1 MNLLCLVQP
10 LQSTYSKIPDMDTE
24 ITEEVIK
31 QKRKKGIIIGLILL
45 ATLVICIWLLRSY
58 LKSSVYKSEITTAKV
73 EVGNVENTLNATGE
87 VLPEFE
93 EVITSPINASI
104 KNVVTDAGGKV
115 KAGQSILS
123 LDKSAAE
130 NDYAKLKFQLETK
143 KNEIS
148 KLKLDLN
155 KSFYDIQSN
164 NDIKQLRISNLTD
177 AVENAK
183 RLFKAGGGTRE
194 DIEQAE
200 LNLKVAQLEKKQLEN
215 EIKSKQQTM
224 QLEAKEA
231 ELAAEIQQNDLNELQ
246 RKLNLANVV
255 ATRSGV
261 VTYVNKNIGANIKEG
276 ETLARIA
283 DLSSFKVTGSLSDN
297 YLDQLHNG
305 MPVIVRFNDTQLRG
319 NVSNV
324 YPSVQNGII
333 TFDIQLEQRNNKQL
347 RPNMKVD
354 VYLVTAVHNQ
364 VLRVANGPAFK
375 GSSPQDVFVLSNGKA
390 ERRTVHTGLSN
401 FDFVELKDMVKPGDV
416 VITSDMSEYKN
427 SKELT
432 VKGD

>member
-1 MNLLCLVQP
+1 
-10 LQSTYSKIPDMDTE
+10 MDTE
-24 ITEEVIK
+24 IAEEVIQ
-31 QKRKKGIIIGLILL
+31 QKRKKGIIIGLIVIAIL
-45 ATLVICIWLLRSY
+45 ALCTWLIRTY
-58 LKSSVYKSEITTAKV
+58 LKSSVSRSEITTARV

-104 KNVVTDAGGKV
+104 KNVVTDAGGRV
-115 KAGQSILS
+115 KAGQSILT
-123 LDKSAAE
+123 LDKSAVE
-130 NDYAKLKFQLETK
+130 NDYAKMKFQLETK
-143 KNEIS
+143 KNEIN

-155 KSFYDIQSN
+155 KSFFDIQSN
-164 NDIKQLRISNLTD
+164 NNIKQLRIGNLAD

-183 RLFKAGGGTRE
+183 RLFRAGGGTRE

-215 EIKSKQQTM
+215 EIRSKQQTM

-231 ELAAEIQQNDLNELQ
+231 EIAAAIQQNDLNELQ

-261 VTYVNKNIGANIKEG
+261 VTYVNKNIGANIKDG

-305 MPVIVRFNDTQLRG
+305 MPVIVRINDTQLRG
-319 NVSNV
+319 IVSNV

-333 TFDIQLEQRNNKQL
+333 TFDIQLEERNNKQL

-354 VYLVTAVHNQ
+354 VYLVTAVHSK
-364 VLRVANGPAFK
+364 VLKVANGPAFK
-375 GSSPQDVFVLSNGKA
+375 GASPQDIFVISNGKA
-390 ERRTVHTGLSN
+390 ERRSVHTGLSN
-401 FDFVELKDMVKPGDV
+401 FDFVELKDAVKPGDV
-416 VITSDMSEYKN
+416 VIISDMSEFKN

-432 VKGD
+432 IKGD

>member
-1 MNLLCLVQP
+1 
-10 LQSTYSKIPDMDTE
+10 MDTE
-24 ITEEVIK
+24 ITAEVVQ
-31 QKRKKGIIIGLILL
+31 QKRKKGIIYGLL
-45 ATLVICIWLLRSY
+45 AIAIIVVIIVLIRMWLGST
-58 LKSSVYKSEITTAKV
+58 VNAAEINTAKV
-73 EVGNVENTLNATGE
+73 EIGNVENTLNASGE

-93 EVITSPINASI
+93 EVITSAINASI

-115 KAGQSILS
+115 KTGQSILA

-130 NDYAKLKFQLETK
+130 NDCAKMKFQLETK
-143 KNEIS
+143 KNDIS
-148 KLKLDLN
+148 KLKLDLE
-155 KSFYDIQSN
+155 KSYYDIQSN
-164 NDIKQLRISNLTD
+164 NDIKQLRIGNLTD

-200 LNLKVAQLEKKQLEN
+200 LNLKVAQLEKKQIEN
-215 EIKSKQQTM
+215 EIKSKQKTM
-224 QLEAKEA
+224 LLEEKEA
-231 ELAAEIQQNDLNELQ
+231 EIAAAIQQNDLNELQ

-255 ATRSGV
+255 ATRNGV

-283 DLSSFKVTGSLSDN
+283 DLSSFKVTGSLSDS

-305 MPVIVRFNDTQLRG
+305 MPVIVRFNDTRLRG

-333 TFDIQLEQRNNKQL
+333 TFDIQLEERNNKQL

-354 VYLVTAVHNQ
+354 VYLVTSVHNQ
-364 VLRVANGPAFK
+364 VMRVANGPAFK
-375 GSSPQDVFVLSNGKA
+375 GASPQDIFVLSNGKA
-390 ERRTVHTGLSN
+390 EKRSVHTGLSN
-401 FDFVELKDMVKPGDV
+401 FDFVEVKDGVKPGDV
-416 VITSDMSEYKN
+416 VITSDMPEFKN

-432 VKGD
+432 VKGN

>member
-1 MNLLCLVQP
+1 
-10 LQSTYSKIPDMDTE
+10 MDTE
-24 ITEEVIK
+24 IAAEVVQ
-31 QKRKKGIIIGLILL
+31 QKRKKGIIYGLI
-45 ATLVICIWLLRSY
+45 AVGIVIIIIVLIRMWLGST
-58 LKSSVYKSEITTAKV
+58 VNASEINTAKV
-73 EVGNVENTLNATGE
+73 EIGNVENTLNASGE

-115 KAGQSILS
+115 KAGQSVLA

-130 NDYAKLKFQLETK
+130 NDYAKMKFQLETK

-148 KLKLDLN
+148 KLKLDLE
-155 KSFYDIQSN
+155 KSYYDIQSN
-164 NDIKQLRISNLTD
+164 NDIKQLRIGNLTD

-200 LNLKVAQLEKKQLEN
+200 LNLKVAQLEKKQIEN
-215 EIKSKQQTM
+215 EIKSKQKTM
-224 QLEAKEA
+224 QLEQKEA
-231 ELAAEIQQNDLNELQ
+231 EIAAAIQQNDLNELQ

-276 ETLARIA
+276 ETLAKIA
-283 DLSSFKVTGSLSDN
+283 DLSSFKVTGSLSDS

-305 MPVIVRFNDTQLRG
+305 MPVVVRFNDTQLRG
-319 NVSNV
+319 SVSNV
-324 YPSVQNGII
+324 YPSVQNGTI
-333 TFDIQLEQRNNKQL
+333 TFDIQLEERNNKQL

-354 VYLVTAVHNQ
+354 VYLVTAVRNK
-364 VLRVANGPAFK
+364 VMRVANGPAFK
-375 GSSPQDVFVLSNGKA
+375 GASPVDIFVVNNSRA
-390 ERRTVHTGLSN
+390 ERRSVHTGLSN
-401 FDFVELKDMVKPGDV
+401 FDFVELKDGVKPGDM
-416 VITSDMSEYKN
+416 VITSDMTEFKN

-432 VKGD
+432 VK